1 MFRYTKL
8 TALRE
13 ALLWA
18 GTALAL
24 FPFYLLV
31 VNSLKTTEE
40 VQTTSAVSLPA
51 SLNLSSFVEVL
62 TSDRNNIGLAL
73 MNSLI
78 ITIGALVGIVV
89 LGALC
94 AYVIA
99 RRTSRWSTVT
109 FYLALVAILLP
120 TQLGTLPLY
129 MGARAL
135 GLTGTVWGV
144 IILWIGLLL
153 PFAIFLYS
161 GFFRG
166 LGTDY
171 EEAAMIDGAGPTQV
185 FFRVVL
191 PLMGP
196 ATGTV
201 AILSGMIVW
210 NDFFNALIFLS
221 GSDAQTIPVAMYS
234 YVGSFVTEW
243 NKVFAILILSMVPI
257 LTLYVFAQKQFM
269 QSYAGGVKG

>member
-31 VNSLKTTEE
+31 VNALKTGEE
-40 VQTTSAVSLPA
+40 VQTTSAVALPA
-51 SLNLSSFVEVL
+51 SLNLSSFVDVL
-62 TSDRNNIGLAL
+62 SSDRNNIGLAL
-73 MNSLI
+73 VNSLI
-78 ITIGALVGIVV
+78 VTVGALIGIIV

-99 RRTSRWSTVT
+99 RRTSRWSKVA
-109 FYLALVAILLP
+109 FYLALIAILLP

-135 GLTGTVWGV
+135 GLTGSVWGI

-243 NKVFAILILSMVPI
+243 NKVFAIVILSMVPI
-257 LTLYVFAQKQFM
+257 LVLYVFAQKQFM
-269 QSYAGGVKG
+269 QSYSGGVKG